1 MKKVITILIIIVAI
15 FSAVAIHGQVPLDEK
30 FIKTSIETNQLVFEG
45 EIVNSKRILYQQDKD
60 YDMGTVFLLY
70 LIKPTAVFKGQTDST
85 KRYEILLRWGSYTN
99 SSLGS
104 FTTPDQNRVIVPKNG
119 IFFFGKEI
127 KQPDYCEPYNN
138 AIDRFFTWS
147 INYQSYPREDV
158 LNFFDEKYN
167 LKPTIFEVPV
177 LEKKSPNNIKVNHQ
191 GYFSNHDT
199 LNSVRQSKH
208 IANDNISFEFNNFNQ
223 SGIGPVYF
231 EFDIMAIGAD
241 TLSFFDHNNSFA
253 FNYSN
258 AAFGDSIV
266 SNHHVTITK
275 ALPFDDT
282 TYYDPNSLASD
293 FNANTIVV
301 PFGVDLSLSSWNRT
315 RIEITPIPIL
325 HFKIEVQDCS
335 QSVNIFFNG
344 APIGISYYTHNADDY
359 PTLDTAYNSGYLNN
373 IGGLYCVNVP
383 YIDSFTNVV
392 YPGSYFKNIPYN
404 TAKMVIY
411 GNNFGAV
418 KDSNCTVFFKSAD
431 DGGASYVP
439 LNLSDIPDSNWT
451 NTKITFN
458 VPSIIDSFPG
468 LDSTQ
473 WTHPC
478 PGSGIFYVQTN
489 TLQKAWSTNIPD
501 SIVTFPYAIINT
513 IANMPTW
520 SPPYRKLRCDIA
532 NQDNAGGYLFHLDS
546 TVIINPDTMFKP
558 CILYAEH
565 DWRCNTQ
572 IPYDGIG
579 GNVVNVNF
587 NNYPYLSA
595 IFTVPMFPGS
605 PLTLAETRP
614 YIQYCV
620 TSTDTIPFFFSIKIA
635 FLNDPSI
642 IPQLNGFKWQ
652 CDTLLLIDS
661 IKPLK
666 LDFLETSIHE
676 FGHGDGLNHVN
687 QKNQIMYSTGSYGPI
702 PPNLRKQI
710 TSDDQNGGR
719 NVVIKSASDIW
730 LPCSNLTYGTT
741 IPALHCSGS
750 SSFITEINSNVISF
764 KVYPNPISNDLL
776 NIEYELKKDA
786 PVNFILLDNMG
797 KEVYKI
803 NENQTSGKHIDKMNL
818 QSLSTGLY
826 YLEVIIN
833 DKGDTQ
839 PIIKVR

>member
-1 MKKVITILIIIVAI
+1 MKKVITILVIILAL
-15 FSAVAIHGQVPLDEK
+15 FNAVAIHGQVPLDEK
-30 FIKTSIETNQLVFEG
+30 TIGITFETCHLAFEG
-45 EIVNSKRILYQQDKD
+45 KIVDKKTIVVPEKDKD
-60 YDMGTVFLLY
+60 VGAIYMLY
-70 LIKPTAVFKGQTDST
+70 LIQPTAVFKGQTDST
-85 KRYEILLRWGSYTN
+85 KRYEILVEDGYYV
-99 SSLGS
+99 GS
-104 FTTPDQNRVIVPKNG
+104 FKQRYGPPVRAIVPENG
-119 IFFFGKEI
+119 IFFLGKEI
-127 KQPDYCEPYNN
+127 TQPDYCTSFSN
-138 AIDRFFTWS
+138 AIDRWYS
-147 INYQSYPREDV
+147 LAIGYQTHPRDEV
-158 LNFFDEKYN
+158 FKFFDEKYN
-167 LKPTIFEVPV
+167 LKPTIFEAP
-177 LEKKSPNNIKVNHQ
+177 LEKKSPNDRMVNPKYNGQ
-191 GYFSNHDT
+191 GYYINRDT
-199 LNSVRQSKH
+199 LNIVRHSKH
-208 IANDNISFEFNNFNQ
+208 IANDNISFEFNNTI
-223 SGIGPVYF
+223 STGVGPVYL
-231 EFDIMAIGAD
+231 EFDILCIGVD

-253 FNYSN
+253 FNYN
-258 AAFGDSIV
+258 IAAFGDSIV
-266 SNHHVTITK
+266 SNHHVTVTK
-275 ALPFDDT
+275 GLAFNDT
-282 TYYDPNSLASD
+282 TYYDPNPLASD
-293 FNANTIVV
+293 YNANTIVV
-301 PFGVDLSLSSWNRT
+301 PFGIDLSLSSWNRT
-315 RIEITPIPIL
+315 RVETTPIPIL

-335 QSVNIFFNG
+335 QQVNIFFNG
-344 APIGISYYTHNADDY
+344 APLGISYYTHNADDF

-392 YPGSYFKNIPYN
+392 YPGSYFKGNFFDKAQMI
-404 TAKMVIY
+404 IY
-411 GNNFGAV
+411 GNNFGNV
-418 KDSNCTVFFKSAD
+418 KGNGTVFFKNAD
-431 DGGASYVP
+431 DGGATFIP

-468 LDSTQ
+468 LNSTQ

-605 PLTLAETRP
+605 PLTLTETRP

-776 NIEYELKKDA
+776 NIEYELIKDA